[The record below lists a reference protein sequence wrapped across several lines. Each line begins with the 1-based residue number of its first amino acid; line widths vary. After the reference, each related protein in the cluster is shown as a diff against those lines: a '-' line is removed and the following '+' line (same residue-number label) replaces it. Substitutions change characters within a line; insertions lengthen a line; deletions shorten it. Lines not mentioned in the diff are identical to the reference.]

1 MKVVRYTFDVCLRDG
16 IDKDT
21 YSMVRPLEEAIM
33 KCGDVCGCEHVPG
46 ADSRGYDSVD
56 VDKAIEWQRANRR
69 WIGERAGDGG
79 K

>member
-33 KCGDVCGCEHVPG
+33 GCSGVCGCEHAPR
-46 ADSRGYDSVD
+46 ADSHGYRCVD

-69 WIGERAGDGG
+69 WIGERAGDA
-79 K
+79 